1 MAGGLCLSRA
11 ILALIF
17 LNSALGNTARLTASN
32 RRLIS
37 SQIFNRQRSLASKC
51 QGVSRLVT
59 GAPRTHRSALR
70 MDAEKHPAYPTPEG
84 SFLVDDIMQGN
95 SISDSKKGV
104 YVVFD
109 DEAQPQFVGYSD
121 DIPES
126 IAAHRDNVGPQRCSS
141 YRVEKEGEFQAV
153 QARIAVAASVQSLGV
168 IPPGNS
174 AEAWKW
180 ELKGTEQSN
189 QIISPFAN
197 SAPVD
202 DISFQPREFEFE
214 GETPPFTLEGVDLV
228 LDKIRP
234 MLIADGGNVKVMS
247 VSDGVV
253 AVTLMGNCGSC
264 SASTETIKYGIEKTL
279 FQTFGHQFNRVV
291 QVHLT
296 APATLEAVNK
306 HLALFKP
313 ALQRFSGDISCIAV
327 LDGVATVMYK
337 GPDVMY
343 KGVVK
348 ALQDRFPGQIN
359 RVDSVEWME
368 GSDESTSEEGA
379 LRRGSGPA
387 AA

>member
-70 MDAEKHPAYPTPEG
+70 MDAEVPQGSRRGEMPHKHPAYPTPEG

-180 ELKGTEQSN
+180 ELK
-189 QIISPFAN
+189 
-197 SAPVD
+197 
-202 DISFQPREFEFE
+202 
-214 GETPPFTLEGVDLV
+214 
-228 LDKIRP
+228 
-234 MLIADGGNVKVMS
+234 
-247 VSDGVV
+247 
-253 AVTLMGNCGSC
+253 
-264 SASTETIKYGIEKTL
+264 
-279 FQTFGHQFNRVV
+279 
-291 QVHLT
+291 
-296 APATLEAVNK
+296 
-306 HLALFKP
+306 
-313 ALQRFSGDISCIAV
+313 
-327 LDGVATVMYK
+327 
-337 GPDVMY
+337 
-343 KGVVK
+343 
-348 ALQDRFPGQIN
+348 
-359 RVDSVEWME
+359 
-368 GSDESTSEEGA
+368 
-379 LRRGSGPA
+379 
-387 AA
+387 